1 MLQNVKEQFMERL
14 RKIKSYEEA
23 AGVLYWDLRT
33 GAPRKGVAQ
42 RSQTIG
48 MLQTEAFRLST
59 GDDLGQWLEQL
70 AKPENYDTLSD
81 VEKRCVDLTKRR
93 YERSRKIPAEMYQE
107 FVVLTSEAESVWEEA
122 KKEADFSK
130 FQPYLEKIVD
140 FNRKFTEL
148 WGYEDHPYDALLDD
162 YDPGMTVRKLD
173 ELFAGVREQLV
184 PLVAQVQQS
193 GQEPD
198 VSFLKQPFD
207 IAKQRA
213 FSEFI
218 VQELGYDMSAGRID
232 ETEHP
237 FATALNI
244 GDVRI
249 TTRFKPDDLTF
260 SLFSTIHECGHALYE
275 QNISEELNGTPLAD
289 GASYGIHESQS
300 RFWEIFIGMSRPFWK
315 RYMSELQSY
324 FPEQLGNV
332 SDEMFYRAINKA
344 EPSLIRIEADE
355 LTYNLH
361 IMIRYEIEKQLIAGE
376 IEVKDLPQIWNDKY
390 EEYLGVRPSH
400 DGEGVLQDVH
410 WAGGAFGYFPSYS
423 LGNMYA
429 AQIVAKIQKD
439 IPDFTTLIEQGNFA
453 PIKNWLTERI
463 YRYGSLMK
471 PEEFMV
477 RVTGE
482 ELDSRYLIAHLKE
495 KFGELYGLSV

>member
-1 MLQNVKEQFMERL
+1 MTDVKELFMERL
-14 RKIKSYEEA
+14 RKIKSYTEA
-23 AGVLYWDLRT
+23 ASVLYWDLRT
-33 GAPRKGVAQ
+33 GAPKKGVQQ

-48 MLQTEAFRLST
+48 MLQTEAFKLT
-59 GDDLGQWLEQL
+59 IADDMGEWLEKL
-70 AKPENYDTLSD
+70 SEPDTYKGLSA
-81 VEKRCVDLTKRR
+81 VEQRCVDMMRR
-93 YERSRKIPAEMYQE
+93 RFDRSRKIPSDMYQA

-122 KKEADFSK
+122 KRNADFAS
-130 FQPYLEKIVD
+130 FRPYLEKIVD
-140 FNRKFTEL
+140 YNRKFAQL
-148 WGYEDHPYDALLDD
+148 WGYEEHPYDALLDD

-173 ELFAGVREQLV
+173 ELFAGVRENIV
-184 PLVAQVQQS
+184 PLVAQVQAS
-193 GQEPD
+193 GVQLD

-207 IAKQRA
+207 KAKQQA

-218 VQELGYDMSAGRID
+218 VRELGYDMAAGRID

-275 QNISEELNGTPLAD
+275 QNIAPELDGTPLAD

-315 RYMSELQSY
+315 RYMPELQRF
-324 FPEQLGNV
+324 FPEQLGHV
-332 SDEMFYRAINKA
+332 TAEQFYRAINRS

-361 IMIRYEIEKQLIAGE
+361 IMIRYEIEKQLIAGG
-376 IEVKDLPQIWNDKY
+376 IEVKDLPDIWNDKY

-410 WAGGAFGYFPSYS
+410 WAGGSFGYFPSYS

-429 AQIVAKIQKD
+429 AQIQAKIKRD
-439 IPDFTTLIEQGNFA
+439 LPDFTSLVERGEFA
-453 PIKNWLTERI
+453 PIKAWLTERI
-463 YRYGSLMK
+463 YRHGSMMK
-471 PEEFMV
+471 PETFIEQ
-477 RVTGE
+477 VTGE
-482 ELDSRYLIAHLKE
+482 ALDSRYLIEHLQE
-495 KFGELYGLSV
+495 KFRDLYGL